1 LARLKLQLSRG
12 ENPTEGNGFFFDPNR
27 HDFSDKIFLGRTIK
41 GSGVGEGEEALDLLA
56 QHPATARFIS
66 FKLAQYFVADDP
78 PKPLVDRLAKRF
90 LDTRGDIRSVLD
102 TLFHSAE
109 FWDEQY
115 AGKKFKTPYEYV
127 VSAVRAAGVPVA
139 NPRPLR
145 GTIGLLGMPMYG
157 CLTPDGFKN
166 TQAAWLNPNAMTQRL
181 NFATGLASGRL
192 PLNPEPAN
200 SMEQM
205 GRTQGS
211 RIDVPS
217 NRVTPLN
224 AKELLATLG
233 NAISPDTRAIIEA
246 GQPPIRA
253 ALVLGTPEF
262 MHR

>member
-1 LARLKLQLSRG
+1 
-12 ENPTEGNGFFFDPNR
+12 
-27 HDFSDKIFLGRTIK
+27 
-41 GSGVGEGEEALDLLA
+41 
-56 QHPATARFIS
+56 
-66 FKLAQYFVADDP
+66 
-78 PKPLVDRLAKRF
+78 
-90 LDTRGDIRSVLD
+90 
-102 TLFHSAE
+102 
-109 FWDEQY
+109 
-115 AGKKFKTPYEYV
+115 
-127 VSAVRAAGVPVA
+127 
-139 NPRPLR
+139 
-145 GTIGLLGMPMYG
+145 
-157 CLTPDGFKN
+157 
-166 TQAAWLNPNAMTQRL
+166 MTQRL

-233 NAISPDTRAIIEA
+233 NQISPDTRAIIEA